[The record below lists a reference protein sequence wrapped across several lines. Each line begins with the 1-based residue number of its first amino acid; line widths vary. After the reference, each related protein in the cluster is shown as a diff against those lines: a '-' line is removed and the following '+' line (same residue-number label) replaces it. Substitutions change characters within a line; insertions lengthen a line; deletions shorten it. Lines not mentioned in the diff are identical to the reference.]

1 MRSLVK
7 SAAAAAILALF
18 STGCAT
24 SPFGQAGASA
34 RDLGPAQAL
43 RQPGRIGE
51 TVLWGGRIV
60 GVVNTGEATELEIL
74 ALPLGPGD
82 RPRRNA
88 EGGARFVIRQ
98 AGFLEPMTFAPGRH
112 VTALGEFSGIESR
125 SVGAFPLD
133 HPVLEV
139 RQIELWPVE
148 PNSAYGNVHFGIG
161 VRL

>member
-1 MRSLVK
+1 MRNPLLMPSF
-7 SAAAAAILALF
+7 AAILALML
-18 STGCAT
+18 SGCVA
-24 SPFGQAGASA
+24 SPFGESGSA
-34 RDLGPAQAL
+34 AADLGPAQAL

-60 GVVNTGEATELEIL
+60 GVVNAGESTELEVL
-74 ALPLGPGD
+74 ALPLGPGH
-82 RPRRNA
+82 RPRRDA
-88 EGGARFVIRQ
+88 EGGARFVIRHD
-98 AGFLEPMTFAPGRH
+98 GFLEPMTFAPGRF

-133 HPVLEV
+133 HPALLA

-148 PNSAYGNVHFGIG
+148 ANSSRANVNFGIG